1 MLTFPYVAETAAVL
15 YPQSDGNPLDGVAVM
30 DPYVLQALMAYTGP
44 IDVPELDVTVQPLE
58 AAEFILRDQYVLGED
73 KEVRVEALDTLGQA
87 VIERLLTGSLP
98 EPAVIAR
105 DLGPLIEERRLLFWT
120 DNADEQEL
128 LERTG
133 LLGSIPALGDD
144 GGFSVSVTNTGES
157 KIDVFLDR
165 EVDVRV
171 ETADDGTRRLIADVT
186 LTNNAPSSGL
196 PAYVI
201 GNNYGLPFGTSKM
214 FLTFYG
220 PPALLECHTQRCSR
234 WPWHRKPRRV
244 GPDTGSTR

>member
-1 MLTFPYVAETAAVL
+1 
-15 YPQSDGNPLDGVAVM
+15 
-30 DPYVLQALMAYTGP
+30 
-44 IDVPELDVTVQPLE
+44 
-58 AAEFILRDQYVLGED
+58 
-73 KEVRVEALDTLGQA
+73 VRVEALDTLGRA

-105 DLGPLIEERRLLFWT
+105 DLGPLIAERRLLFWT

-144 GGFSVSVTNTGES
+144 GGFSVSVTTRGRARS
-157 KIDVFLDR
+157 TSSSIATSTCGRDR
-165 EVDVRV
+165 RRRN
-171 ETADDGTRRLIADVT
+171 RRLIADVT

-201 GNNYGLPFGTSKM
+201 GNNYGEPTGLELATRNGQPFDPTPQPEAGWIG
-214 FLTFYG
+214 YG
-220 PPALLECHTQRCSR
+220 FDDVIAPGASVEYHLEFTLKPVSSGADDPVVWTQPLAQR
-234 WPWHRKPRRV
+234 
-244 GPDTGSTR
+244 